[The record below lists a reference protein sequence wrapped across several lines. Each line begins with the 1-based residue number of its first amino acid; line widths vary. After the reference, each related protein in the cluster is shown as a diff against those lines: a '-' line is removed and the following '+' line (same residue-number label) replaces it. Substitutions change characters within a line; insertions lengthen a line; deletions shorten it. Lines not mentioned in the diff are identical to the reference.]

1 MSILPKTKFGNC
13 ANPECGAK
21 DTEVV
26 KVGKETYCVFCRQNQ
41 KAKVQVEKANLRN
54 RVRGL
59 RGHQVELGNEQAAS
73 RQNLINDLDYVFSR
87 IVRLRAADEHGNCEC
102 ITCGTKKHFSMI
114 QAGHYQKRGN
124 MALRWDFR
132 NVYPQCSKCNEINSG
147 EIKAFSDKLEQLQ
160 AGMPET
166 LANEARIVF
175 KHSLDEL
182 KVMLI
187 DFRAKLRLLEAKP
200 TPHS

>member
-1 MSILPKTKFGNC
+1 MNLIATSKFGDC
-13 ANPECGAK
+13 VRCGEK
-21 DTEVV
+21 DTSC
-26 KVGKETYCVFCRQNQ
+26 KKRGKDLICTSCCKIEDT
-41 KAKVQVEKANLRN
+41 KKQVEKANLRN

-59 RGHQVELGNEQAAS
+59 RGHQVESGNEQAAS
-73 RQNLINDLDYVFSR
+73 RQALIQDIDWVFSR

-132 NVYPQCSKCNEINSG
+132 NVYPQCNKCNEFNSG
-147 EIKAFSDKLEQLQ
+147 EMKAFSDKLEQLQ
-160 AGMPET
+160 AGLPEM

-175 KHSLDEL
+175 KHGLDEL
-182 KVMLI
+182 KAMLI
-187 DFRAKLRLLEAKP
+187 DFRAKLRLLEAKN
-200 TPHS
+200 TKQAT